1 MKVIHRVCFGRMFGE
16 RVFKIV
22 FLSVNSGVFFNN
34 LVRMASDCF
43 LLISGRFEVLFL
55 SVDGAF

>member
-22 FLSVNSGVFFNN
+22 FLSVNSGVFFQQPC
-34 LVRMASDCF
+34 SDGF
-43 LLISGRFEVLFL
+43 GLFF
-55 SVDGAF
+55 VDIGEI